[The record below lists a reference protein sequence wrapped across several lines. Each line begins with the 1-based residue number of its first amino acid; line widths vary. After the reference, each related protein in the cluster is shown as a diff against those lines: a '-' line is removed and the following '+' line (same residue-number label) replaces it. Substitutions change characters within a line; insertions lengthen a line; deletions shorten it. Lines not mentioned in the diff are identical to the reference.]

1 MIDDAP
7 KEAGDATL
15 SAMKR
20 KSADKAPKSSDKMK
34 LMRVSGSDNDDDHL
48 MDWELPS
55 AVKDDQDSDCF
66 SFESINDDLDLGM
79 EVASSFD
86 IKVLQKSIESS
97 AKALE
102 MVRGK
107 DVVMVVGKTGVGK
120 STLLQG
126 IAGKKIETSVYE
138 ATFTGDKALKQVYDV
153 KDTMAG
159 FEIGHDAKSMTSHL
173 SAFLRSDDNSETV
186 YLDSPGMEDTNGVE
200 MDIATSALFSQV
212 AKRCRSLKFIVV
224 IHCASLLEDRGGAFR
239 SVLKFARRFVA
250 DFNQHKKSFMF
261 LFSHTNE
268 ISEMS
273 DSVDK
278 AKKRLRDDIIR
289 TAQGTTDKDV
299 LAVLQFIRQSLDKDY
314 PFAGIYRPLEMS
326 FSLLASN
333 VEGKLKKMT
342 ELTLASSCNLT
353 TASNLKLDGAVQT
366 LIQRLRVSL
375 RNSSPDPATVKEIS
389 DTLYYIGKYVEVDC
403 VRKAAEEV
411 KVIMDEHIDATKT
424 YIESQV
430 LRGLHSDTEFSVE
443 NARLIKDS
451 LALLKEIDKS
461 FMIENWHRYIMKRLI
476 EFKQDILRELICSSS
491 FQANA
496 KKMAIWAKE
505 FCEYSDLYT
514 DLCTA
519 VMQQVQA
526 LAKKMSE
533 TDVSKMDQGSQYEI
547 LHFIR
552 SYSQFYEFCER
563 ALQFPV
569 EGVAMDDF
577 VAVRDATTQ
586 RLTQLIETWCSN
598 ILKLAPE
605 NLLRL
610 VNGKHSLQLIAV
622 RARAVEIIEDVLK
635 KQAFVCS
642 VLLNKA
648 KSVKKDIENHVTGWY
663 TTCCSSLK
671 EMGVHSKLESFITW
685 MHDASQLFGCLNGE
699 RWKSIP
705 AAYLSLIER
714 SKDSIVASA
723 QDLAS
728 RCKIARQNGI
738 VDGKQL
744 AKELNN
750 LKGFIWID
758 IMVDSGHGSI
768 FGFCSDIDTTISSRI
783 QEKRRQLDGLINDLE
798 PNSALPCSHTVES
811 LGHLLPELREI
822 DCFKLSLHP
831 LAEWDPL
838 SKKCISSLEDVGS
851 VLCASGGKY
860 LENWADGFKHGRSG
874 HMRTISRKLNSYLY
888 QLRALE
894 STKASDHLM
903 RSCANAASFVRDV
916 FQKCKNAIKAE
927 FSSFD
932 GNIQSKVAFLASIQ
946 ACQESTFVA
955 SQLPELSKLQH
966 HLRVLISVEAQEIE
980 SLIEQTSDWDGID
993 SRLESFRSALDL
1005 DSYVDNEVSRRLH
1018 SLQRLREQKE
1028 DVVEDFVHDMIRVWK
1043 FEQISEF
1050 IAPLA
1055 SSKDQIKKQKFS
1067 AYQSEIAV
1075 GLEEIINQLHR
1086 LLDPHS
1092 SPEQN
1097 ADDISQ
1103 NLDVL
1108 MSAESELQELL
1119 LPRLDVFKEVSQLKS
1134 KANAVM
1140 ECFLENILQSVESLD
1155 LVQMFISRRKAND
1168 FNQSMRKH
1176 FCSETSKSL
1185 EGARKKVK
1193 AKLDEIKSSVRCFFD
1208 GNFRD
1213 PDVLAKAMSSL
1224 KDSTERQ
1231 EQYFETLHRLYDTL
1245 KRDIDARSRQV
1256 MNEASE
1262 VAQKHRLFDDVVPV
1276 MHSLN
1281 CNLQGPLKGHCSQNL
1296 LNECNQL
1303 VESLRQEKEKHDRWF
1318 EFDSK
1323 SGKEKI
1329 EEWSKRMDALES
1341 RPWTLSGYISR
1352 MWSREN
1358 ATYETYRLRL
1368 LRMVN
1373 LKFSQGLDALK
1384 TRDAQA
1390 FQECMDILECV
1401 AEHAKKHVT
1410 IAAKKVKELRSA
1422 GVETFLKLC
1431 KRAEQIIQSESPL
1444 QIEELFF
1451 DYHAFSTKIPCILQS
1466 DDGQKGFSLVH
1477 QLLFELFEHKVA
1489 LLRQAASTHVI
1500 DFSVLRLH
1508 VVDARTFGNFL
1519 ADNLTLLHEETK
1531 DCVKDKWLE
1540 KVVELCWRHCSA
1552 GRDLGCIKYCS
1563 ILGVVPSATETEIKR
1578 AFKEKA
1584 LLHHPDKDCGSDGAT
1599 FLAIK
1604 DAYERLLAARHLS
1617 QSNPSRPF
1625 DNILIELGEHLRR
1638 VSKKLMQEQQYD
1650 IVEKM
1655 LFQLPNI
1662 KGVANLVTPAL
1673 ECDEITEC
1681 VYKTVKDAVEKS
1693 RIEMDSNWNER
1704 RYKELNDTIS
1714 DLKLMEIH
1722 FSSYPQIFSSCW
1734 DKGITKSIEAEIELL
1749 GEKGSLY
1756 LESHLMA
1763 KQKMSDFRR
1772 IFIDMGFVLVELPLM
1787 KAFTKRVMSDVLE
1800 KCLDTEWGYGFLF
1813 EVGLSLQK
1821 GDDSYSD
1828 DENRVA
1834 QMLITEFSHFKEV
1847 QTMV

>member
-278 AKKRLRDDIIR
+278 AKKRLRDEIIR

-728 RCKIARQNGI
+728 RC
-738 VDGKQL
+738 
-744 AKELNN
+744 
-750 LKGFIWID
+750 
-758 IMVDSGHGSI
+758 
-768 FGFCSDIDTTISSRI
+768 
-783 QEKRRQLDGLINDLE
+783 
-798 PNSALPCSHTVES
+798 
-811 LGHLLPELREI
+811 
-822 DCFKLSLHP
+822 
-831 LAEWDPL
+831 
-838 SKKCISSLEDVGS
+838 
-851 VLCASGGKY
+851 
-860 LENWADGFKHGRSG
+860 
-874 HMRTISRKLNSYLY
+874 
-888 QLRALE
+888 
-894 STKASDHLM
+894 
-903 RSCANAASFVRDV
+903 
-916 FQKCKNAIKAE
+916 
-927 FSSFD
+927 
-932 GNIQSKVAFLASIQ
+932 
-946 ACQESTFVA
+946 
-955 SQLPELSKLQH
+955 
-966 HLRVLISVEAQEIE
+966 
-980 SLIEQTSDWDGID
+980 
-993 SRLESFRSALDL
+993 
-1005 DSYVDNEVSRRLH
+1005 
-1018 SLQRLREQKE
+1018 
-1028 DVVEDFVHDMIRVWK
+1028 
-1043 FEQISEF
+1043 
-1050 IAPLA
+1050 
-1055 SSKDQIKKQKFS
+1055 
-1067 AYQSEIAV
+1067 
-1075 GLEEIINQLHR
+1075 
-1086 LLDPHS
+1086 
-1092 SPEQN
+1092 
-1097 ADDISQ
+1097 
-1103 NLDVL
+1103 
-1108 MSAESELQELL
+1108 
-1119 LPRLDVFKEVSQLKS
+1119 
-1134 KANAVM
+1134 
-1140 ECFLENILQSVESLD
+1140 
-1155 LVQMFISRRKAND
+1155 
-1168 FNQSMRKH
+1168 
-1176 FCSETSKSL
+1176 
-1185 EGARKKVK
+1185 
-1193 AKLDEIKSSVRCFFD
+1193 
-1208 GNFRD
+1208 
-1213 PDVLAKAMSSL
+1213 
-1224 KDSTERQ
+1224 
-1231 EQYFETLHRLYDTL
+1231 
-1245 KRDIDARSRQV
+1245 
-1256 MNEASE
+1256 
-1262 VAQKHRLFDDVVPV
+1262 
-1276 MHSLN
+1276 
-1281 CNLQGPLKGHCSQNL
+1281 
-1296 LNECNQL
+1296 
-1303 VESLRQEKEKHDRWF
+1303 
-1318 EFDSK
+1318 
-1323 SGKEKI
+1323 
-1329 EEWSKRMDALES
+1329 
-1341 RPWTLSGYISR
+1341 
-1352 MWSREN
+1352 
-1358 ATYETYRLRL
+1358 
-1368 LRMVN
+1368 
-1373 LKFSQGLDALK
+1373 
-1384 TRDAQA
+1384 
-1390 FQECMDILECV
+1390 
-1401 AEHAKKHVT
+1401 
-1410 IAAKKVKELRSA
+1410 
-1422 GVETFLKLC
+1422 
-1431 KRAEQIIQSESPL
+1431 
-1444 QIEELFF
+1444 
-1451 DYHAFSTKIPCILQS
+1451 
-1466 DDGQKGFSLVH
+1466 
-1477 QLLFELFEHKVA
+1477 
-1489 LLRQAASTHVI
+1489 
-1500 DFSVLRLH
+1500 
-1508 VVDARTFGNFL
+1508 
-1519 ADNLTLLHEETK
+1519 
-1531 DCVKDKWLE
+1531 
-1540 KVVELCWRHCSA
+1540 
-1552 GRDLGCIKYCS
+1552 
-1563 ILGVVPSATETEIKR
+1563 
-1578 AFKEKA
+1578 
-1584 LLHHPDKDCGSDGAT
+1584 
-1599 FLAIK
+1599 
-1604 DAYERLLAARHLS
+1604 
-1617 QSNPSRPF
+1617 
-1625 DNILIELGEHLRR
+1625 
-1638 VSKKLMQEQQYD
+1638 
-1650 IVEKM
+1650 
-1655 LFQLPNI
+1655 
-1662 KGVANLVTPAL
+1662 
-1673 ECDEITEC
+1673 
-1681 VYKTVKDAVEKS
+1681 
-1693 RIEMDSNWNER
+1693 
-1704 RYKELNDTIS
+1704 
-1714 DLKLMEIH
+1714 
-1722 FSSYPQIFSSCW
+1722 
-1734 DKGITKSIEAEIELL
+1734 
-1749 GEKGSLY
+1749 
-1756 LESHLMA
+1756 
-1763 KQKMSDFRR
+1763 
-1772 IFIDMGFVLVELPLM
+1772 
-1787 KAFTKRVMSDVLE
+1787 
-1800 KCLDTEWGYGFLF
+1800 
-1813 EVGLSLQK
+1813 
-1821 GDDSYSD
+1821 
-1828 DENRVA
+1828 
-1834 QMLITEFSHFKEV
+1834 
-1847 QTMV
+1847 